1 MALRDLFLLDPSVAF
16 LNHGSF
22 GATPRPVMQSYQE
35 WQTRLE
41 RGPVQFMATELP
53 GLLARAREGLGGFVG
68 ARPEDLVLVPNATYA
83 VNAIAR
89 SIKLG
94 PGDEVLATDHEYGAC
109 DRTWQFVCQKS
120 GARYVRQPISL
131 PAESTAAIVD
141 QLWQGVTP
149 RTRLIAVSHITS
161 PTALTLPAESI
172 GRRAREHGIL
182 TLVDGA
188 HAPGQIP
195 LHLESLG
202 VDFYAGNCH
211 KWMMAPKGAGFL
223 FARPE
228 VQRWVEPLVVSW
240 GWQPEPWFTTGS
252 PFVDLFEW
260 GGTDDPAA
268 FLAVPAAI
276 EFMRQHDWAAVR
288 ADCHTLLRQSL
299 HELAALTGLPGA
311 YGADDGGY
319 HQMGIAPLP
328 PVGDVRE
335 FQKRLYQEHQV
346 EVPILEWNGRP
357 FVRISVQGY
366 NTQADLDRLRQGLR
380 ALLSSGSEIA
390 AARGNARPARRL

>member
-1 MALRDLFLLDPSVAF
+1 MTLRELFLLDPTVAF

-22 GATPRPVMQSYQE
+22 GAAPRPVMQAYQE
-35 WQTRLE
+35 WQVRLE
-41 RGPVQFMATELP
+41 REPVQFMATDLP
-53 GLLARAREGLGGFVG
+53 GLLARARETLGGFVG
-68 ARPEDLVLVPNATYA
+68 ARPEDLVFVPNATYA
-83 VNAIAR
+83 VNAVAR
-89 SIKLG
+89 SIKLS
-94 PGDEVLATDHEYGAC
+94 PGDEILATDHEYGAC
-109 DRTWQFVCQKS
+109 DRTWQFACQES

-131 PAESTAAIVD
+131 PAESAEAIVD

-149 RTRLIAVSHITS
+149 RTRLIALSHITS
-161 PTALTLPAESI
+161 PTALTLPAQSI
-172 GRRAREHGIL
+172 GRRAREQGIL
-182 TLVDGA
+182 TLIDGA

-195 LHLESLG
+195 LHLATLG

-228 VQRWVEPLVVSW
+228 VQALVQPLVVSW

-252 PFVDLFEW
+252 TFVDLFEW

-276 EFMRQHDWAAVR
+276 EFMRQHDWPAVR
-288 ADCHTLLRQSL
+288 SECHTLLRRALQ
-299 HELAALTGLPGA
+299 EIGEETGLTGA
-311 YGADDGGY
+311 YAADDGFY

-335 FQKRLYQEHQV
+335 FQKRLYQEHRV
-346 EVPILEWNGRP
+346 EVPILEWNDRP

-366 NTQADLDRLRQGLR
+366 NTQADLDRLRHGLGT
-380 ALLSSGSEIA
+380 LLS
-390 AARGNARPARRL
+390 NTPK

>member
-1 MALRDLFLLDPSVAF
+1 MTLRELFLLDPTVAF

-22 GATPRPVMQSYQE
+22 GAAPRPVMQAYQE
-35 WQTRLE
+35 WQVRLE
-41 RGPVQFMATELP
+41 REPVQFMATDLP
-53 GLLARAREGLGGFVG
+53 GLLARARETLGGFVG
-68 ARPEDLVLVPNATYA
+68 ARPEDLVFVPNATYA
-83 VNAIAR
+83 VNAVAR
-89 SIKLG
+89 SIKLS
-94 PGDEVLATDHEYGAC
+94 PGDEILATDHEYGAC
-109 DRTWQFVCQKS
+109 DRTWQFACQES

-131 PAESTAAIVD
+131 PAESAEAIVD

-149 RTRLIAVSHITS
+149 RTRLIALSHITS
-161 PTALTLPAESI
+161 PTALTLPAQSI
-172 GRRAREHGIL
+172 GRRAREQGIL
-182 TLVDGA
+182 TLIDGA

-195 LHLESLG
+195 LHLATLG

-228 VQRWVEPLVVSW
+228 VQALVQPLVVSW

-252 PFVDLFEW
+252 TFVDLFEW

-276 EFMRQHDWAAVR
+276 EFMRQHDWPAVR
-288 ADCHTLLRQSL
+288 SECHTLLRRALQ
-299 HELAALTGLPGA
+299 EIGEETGLTGA
-311 YGADDGGY
+311 YAADDGFY

-335 FQKRLYQEHQV
+335 FQKRLYQEHRV
-346 EVPILEWNGRP
+346 EVPILEWNDRP

-366 NTQADLDRLRQGLR
+366 NTQADLDRLRQALQT
-380 ALLSSGSEIA
+380 LLSSAS
-390 AARGNARPARRL
+390 R

>member
-1 MALRDLFLLDPSVAF
+1 MTLRDIFLLDPTVAF

-22 GATPRPVMQSYQE
+22 GAAPRPVMQDYQE
-35 WQTRLE
+35 WQIRLE
-41 RGPVQFMATELP
+41 REPVQFMATELP
-53 GLLARAREGLGGFVG
+53 GLLARAREALGGFVG
-68 ARPEDLVLVPNATYA
+68 ARPEDLVFVPNATYA
-83 VNAIAR
+83 VNAVAR
-89 SIKLG
+89 SIKLD

-109 DRTWQFVCQKS
+109 DRTWEFACLES

-131 PAESTAAIVD
+131 PAESSEAIVD
-141 QLWQGVTP
+141 QLWHGVTP
-149 RTRLIAVSHITS
+149 RTRLIALSHITS

-172 GRRAREHGIL
+172 GRRAREQGIL
-182 TLVDGA
+182 TLIDGA

-195 LHLESLG
+195 LHLATLG

-228 VQRWVEPLVVSW
+228 VQGLVQPLVVSW

-276 EFMRQHDWAAVR
+276 EFMSRHEWSAVR
-288 ADCHTLLRQSL
+288 AECHALLRR
-299 HELAALTGLPGA
+299 ALQEIGEQTGLAGVYA
-311 YGADDGGY
+311 ANDGLY

-328 PVGDVRE
+328 PVGDVQE
-335 FQKRLYQEHQV
+335 FQKRLYVEHRV
-346 EVPILEWNGRP
+346 EVPVLEWNSRP

-366 NTQADLDRLRQGLR
+366 NTQADLDRLRQALGT
-380 ALLSSGSEIA
+380 LLSNTP
-390 AARGNARPARRL
+390 R